1 MMVVENL
8 HRDDPLFGPTYWDL
22 KTWSRELT
30 LDGADGKE
38 YTAVIYKSILHSINL
53 IYKRTGDVITSQV

>member
-8 HRDDPLFGPTYWDL
+8 HRDDPLFGPTDWDL

-38 YTAVIYKSILHSINL
+38 YTAVHSINL